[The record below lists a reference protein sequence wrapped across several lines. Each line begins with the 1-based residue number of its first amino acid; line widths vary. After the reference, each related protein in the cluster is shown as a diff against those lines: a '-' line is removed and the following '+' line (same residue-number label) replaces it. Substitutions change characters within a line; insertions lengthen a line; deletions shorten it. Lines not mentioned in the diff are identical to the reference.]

1 MHTAGTASPRRHSGQ
16 SSPIFLESKNLRRKL
31 YLRTSERQMDAMSA
45 MGHCVLKEGE
55 AVQCGGEEGGTLTCL
70 AALNHCVCH
79 SSPCPDFNLNISV
92 FN

>member
-1 MHTAGTASPRRHSGQ
+1 
-16 SSPIFLESKNLRRKL
+16 
-31 YLRTSERQMDAMSA
+31 MSA